1 VRIRSI
7 GDPCL
12 LPNTA
17 RNAAS
22 GLLLC
27 CALVA
32 CKATPPADLVLV
44 KGHIYTSNP
53 AAPWAEAVAIREG
66 KILLAGTNGQ
76 VEKYHGAGTQVIDL
90 GGRMAMPGII
100 DTHTHFLWGSAG
112 LAGVLLYDAKTVE
125 QVRQILLDYAKAHP
139 LAKANADEKWIYG
152 AGWNYGFFPT
162 ADGLPTKALL
172 DEAFPDRPAAFLSS
186 DGHSLWVNSR
196 ALAAA
201 NIKHATPNP
210 GAGGA
215 AVRGIIVRDTK
226 SGEATGVLEEGAK
239 NLVLSVMPVT
249 YEQKLSH
256 IRLGMIEANSHGVT
270 GVVNATGDIPEM
282 ELYQELHQRGELT
295 VRMTTAFATDVG
307 VRHTI
312 SPEELATFDEA
323 RRRFHDD
330 WVRAG
335 IIKFFA
341 DGVIETHT
349 AAMLEPYANTPHGKP
364 GQAGQKGST
373 LYTPEE
379 FHRDFLELDKHGYQV
394 MTHAIGDGAVR
405 TTLDA
410 YEAVEKENG
419 PRDRRWRIEHIEAI
433 KPVDVPRF
441 AKLGV
446 IVSVQPWCCPSLGA
460 PWGDEPWADNVG
472 ASRLSEGLRWH
483 DLAASGALMINGSDW
498 PVDTLNPFPT
508 MQIALTRQAIDG
520 KPAEG
525 FYPEQRLTLPELLAG
540 YTRNGAYAEFMED
553 KVGSLE
559 SGKLADVIVLS
570 QDLFQVP
577 PNSVGKTK
585 VVLTV
590 VGGKV
595 VWRQGM

>member
-7 GDPCL
+7 GDLCQ
-12 LPNTA
+12 LPAAPKTA
-17 RNAAS
+17 AI

-139 LAKANADEKWIYG
+139 LAKTNADEQWIYG

-215 AVRGIIVRDTK
+215 AVRGIIVRDVK

-249 YEQKLSH
+249 HEQKLSH

-295 VRMTTAFATDVG
+295 VRMSTAFATDVG

-349 AAMLEPYANTPHGKP
+349 AAMLEPYANSP
-364 GQAGQKGST
+364 GQKGST

-498 PVDTLNPFPT
+498 PVDTVNPFPT
-508 MQIALTRQAIDG
+508 MQIALTRQTIDG
-520 KPAEG
+520 KPADG
-525 FYPEQRLTLPELLAG
+525 FYPDQRLTLPELLAG

>member
-1 VRIRSI
+1 MRTRSI
-7 GDPCL
+7 GSLCL
-12 LPNTA
+12 LRSGVKTA
-17 RNAAS
+17 AI
-22 GLLLC
+22 GLLLWC
-27 CALVA
+27 GLVG

-53 AAPWAEAVAIREG
+53 AAPWAEAVAIRQG
-66 KILLAGTNGQ
+66 KIVLAGTNGQ
-76 VEKYHGAGTQVIDL
+76 VEKYRGAGTQVIDL
-90 GGRMAMPGII
+90 GGRMAMPGIL

-125 QVRQILLDYAKAHP
+125 QVRQTLLDYAKAHP
-139 LAKANADEKWIYG
+139 LAKAKADEKWVYG

-186 DGHSLWVNSR
+186 DGHSLWVNSQ

-201 NIKHATPNP
+201 NIHHATPNP

-215 AVRGIIVRDTK
+215 AVRGIIVRDAK

-239 NLVLSVMPVT
+239 NLVLSVLPVT
-249 YEQKLSH
+249 HEQKLSH
-256 IRLGMIEANSHGVT
+256 IRLGMVEANSHGVT

-349 AAMLEPYANTPHGKP
+349 AAMLEPYANTP
-364 GQAGQKGST
+364 GQKGST

-379 FHRDFLELDKHGYQV
+379 FRRDFLALDKHGYQV

-410 YEAVEKENG
+410 YEAVEKEDG

-446 IVSVQPWCCPSLGA
+446 IVSIQPWCCPSLGA

-472 ASRLSEGLRWH
+472 AGRLSEGLRWH

-498 PVDTLNPFPT
+498 PVDTLNPFPS
-508 MQIALTRQAIDG
+508 MQIALTRQTIDG
-520 KPAEG
+520 QPAEG
-525 FYPEQRLTLPELLAG
+525 FYPDQRLTLPELLAG

-577 PNSVGKTK
+577 ASSVGKTK

>member
-1 VRIRSI
+1 MSA
-7 GDPCL
+7 GAK
-12 LPNTA
+12 TA
-17 RNAAS
+17 AIS
-22 GLLLC
+22 LLLC
-27 CALVA
+27 CGLLGCNAA
-32 CKATPPADLVLV
+32 PQADLVLV
-44 KGHIYTSNP
+44 KGRIYTSNP
-53 AAPWAEAVAIREG
+53 SAPWAEAVAIRDG
-66 KILLAGTNGQ
+66 KILLAGTNRE
-76 VEKYHGAGTQVIDL
+76 VEKYRGAGTQLIDL

-125 QVRQILLDYAKAHP
+125 QVRQILLNYAHAHP
-139 LAKANADEKWIYG
+139 LASAKADETWIYG

-162 ADGLPTKALL
+162 PDGLPTKALL
-172 DEAFPDRPAAFLSS
+172 DEAFPDRPAALLSS

-201 NIKHATPNP
+201 KIDHATANP

-215 AVRGIIVRDTK
+215 SVRGIIVRDARSK
-226 SGEATGVLEEGAK
+226 EATGVLEEGAK
-239 NLVLSVMPVT
+239 SLVLNVMPVT
-249 YEQKLSH
+249 HEQKLSH
-256 IRLGMIEANSHGVT
+256 IRLGMTEANSHGVT

-282 ELYQELHQRGELT
+282 ELYQELQQRGELT
-295 VRMTTAFATDVG
+295 VRMTTAFAADVG
-307 VRHTI
+307 VRHTV

-341 DGVIETHT
+341 DGVVETHT
-349 AAMLEPYANTPHGKP
+349 AAMLEPYANTP
-364 GQAGQKGST
+364 GQKGST
-373 LYTPEE
+373 LYTAEE
-379 FHRDFLELDKHGYQV
+379 FHRDFLELDKRGYQV

-410 YEAVEKENG
+410 YEAVEKEDG
-419 PRDRRWRIEHIEAI
+419 PRDRRWRVEHIEAI

-472 ASRLSEGLRWH
+472 AGRLNEGLRWH

-508 MQIALTRQAIDG
+508 MQIALTRQSIDG
-520 KPAEG
+520 LPAAG
-525 FYPEQRLTLPELLAG
+525 FYPDQKLTLEELLAG
-540 YTRNGAYAEFMED
+540 YTRNGAYAEFMET

-559 SGKLADVIVLS
+559 RGKLADLIVLS

-577 PNSVGKTK
+577 ASSVGKTK
-585 VVLTV
+585 VLLTV

>member
-1 VRIRSI
+1 M

-12 LPNTA
+12 SAAGAKTA
-17 RNAAS
+17 AI

-27 CALVA
+27 CGVLAYG
-32 CKATPPADLVLV
+32 ATPAADLVLV

-53 AAPWAEAVAIREG
+53 AAPWAEAVAIGQG
-66 KILLAGTNGQ
+66 KILLVGTNLE
-76 VEKYHGAGTQVIDL
+76 VEKYRGTGTQVIDL

-125 QVRQILLDYAKAHP
+125 QVRQILRDYAKAHP
-139 LAKANADEKWIYG
+139 LATAKADEKWIYG

-172 DEAFPDRPAAFLSS
+172 DEAFPDRPAALLSS
-186 DGHSLWVNSR
+186 DGHSLWVNSQ

-201 NIKHATPNP
+201 GIDRATPNP

-215 AVRGIIVRDTK
+215 SVRGIIVRDSK
-226 SGEATGVLEEGAK
+226 SAEATGVLEEGAK
-239 NLVLSVMPVT
+239 SLVLNVLTVT
-249 YEQKLSH
+249 HEQKLSH

-270 GVVNATGDIPEM
+270 AVVNATGDIPEM

-312 SPEELATFDEA
+312 SPQELATFDEA

-335 IIKFFA
+335 IVKFFA

-349 AAMLEPYANTPHGKP
+349 AAMLEPYANTP
-364 GQAGQKGST
+364 GQKGST

-379 FHRDFLELDKHGYQV
+379 FHRDFLALDKAGYQV

-410 YEAVEKENG
+410 YEAVEKEDG

-460 PWGDEPWADNVG
+460 SWGDQPWADNVG
-472 ASRLSEGLRWH
+472 ASRLNEGIRWH
-483 DLAASGALMINGSDW
+483 DLAASGALMITGSDW

-508 MQIALTRQAIDG
+508 MQIALTRQTIDG
-520 KPAEG
+520 LPVNG
-525 FYPEQRLTLPELLAG
+525 FYPDQRLTLEELLAG
-540 YTRNGAYAEFMED
+540 YTRNGAYAEFMEN
-553 KVGSLE
+553 KLGSLE
-559 SGKLADVIVLS
+559 SGKLADLIVLS
-570 QDLFQVP
+570 QDVFQVP
-577 PNSVGKTK
+577 PSSVGKTK

-590 VGGKV
+590 VGGKI
-595 VWRQGM
+595 VWRQGI